1 MKPKGIFDMKTVKQI
16 ADETGV
22 NVQTVYR
29 RLNKVKQNTN
39 ENLTTKVDGIT
50 YFTEVGEEL
59 IADSLTNAK
68 QLLNKVKQEESGE
81 ILFLHEQIKEL
92 NSKNDELLK
101 QIDKLTTHA
110 ENLSRLNENSQI
122 LLAQQKIE
130 SLPSSEK
137 KSFWNKLFK
146 RK

>member
-1 MKPKGIFDMKTVKQI
+1 MKTVKQI
-16 ADETGV
+16 ADEIGV

-29 RLNKVKQNTN
+29 RINKVKQNTN
-39 ENLTTKVDGIT
+39 ENLTDKVDGIA
-50 YFTEVGEEL
+50 YFTEVGEKL
-59 IADSLTNAK
+59 IIESLTNGK
-68 QLLNKVKQEESGE
+68 QILNNVKQAESGE
-81 ILFLHEQIKEL
+81 ILFLREQIKEL

-110 ENLSRLNENSQI
+110 ENLSRLNENSQL

-130 SLPSSEK
+130 SLPSPEK
-137 KSFWNKLFK
+137 INFWNRIFK